1 MEIDT
6 CMQNLIGTASNVKP
20 EGTKRIWER
29 SIRKSKL
36 RFTEFYGNGD
46 SKSFLAVKE
55 TYKDTKIKNW
65 VVAYVNF
72 KKMLKEFQERGNLLM
87 L

>member
-1 MEIDT
+1 MEIDI
-6 CMQNLIGTASNVKP
+6 CMQNHIGTASNVKP
-20 EGTKRIWER
+20 EGTKRIWEI
-29 SIRKSKL
+29 SIRKRKL

-55 TYKDTKIKNW
+55 TYKDTKIKKW
-65 VVAYVNF
+65 VVAYVIF
-72 KKMLKEFQERGNLLM
+72 KKMLKEFQGRGNLLM